1 MVILVIHPQLT
12 FFNNSSPILEMLRQ
26 HVVWDYINS
35 ENSCCRIQERR
46 KRRQHLSYPWF
57 SVENIWLFEIFILY
71 FVMGSWRNGL
81 AQMSYTHQVGG
92 SSPSLPTQWIIQYCT
107 GWTWKFLGTHR
118 PSQRRQGRQHKTIRV
133 NRARI
138 LDHANHCASVSQEF
152 PVGVYLFKYIRS
164 IQYQESD
171 NRMA

>member
-1 MVILVIHPQLT
+1 
-12 FFNNSSPILEMLRQ
+12 MLRQ

-152 PVGVYLFKYIRS
+152 PVVTVVCTAVVKTAGHPRGVYLFKYIRS

-171 NRMA
+171 NRMALWWNR